1 MDGKTLPDGW
11 GIDRD
16 GKPSN
21 DPAAVLDGGALL
33 TFGGYKGSAIAT
45 MIEIL
50 AAVLIGDL
58 LSVESSEI
66 DGNRLLAPRHG
77 ELLIAIDPTAFAA
90 NDLEA
95 HTRKLLDAFSAQG
108 ARLPSQRR
116 YAARAISQRD
126 GIAISDE
133 NLARLQAMRDGDFSV
148 ELH

>member
-1 MDGKTLPDGW
+1 
-11 GIDRD
+11 
-16 GKPSN
+16 
-21 DPAAVLDGGALL
+21 
-33 TFGGYKGSAIAT
+33 

-58 LSVESSEI
+58 LSVESSEV
-66 DGNRLLAPRHG
+66 DGGRLLAPRHG
-77 ELLIAIDPTAFAA
+77 ELLIAIDPAAFTA
-90 NDLEA
+90 NDLET
-95 HTRKLLDAFSAQG
+95 HTRKLLDAISAQG

-116 YAARAISQRD
+116 YSARAISQRD